1 VCALAQSSLFCLDMT
16 PVRLQNQ
23 EAIAGVLFS
32 LGKAGGLDEAAE
44 YAQVRVL
51 RPLPSWPSLFIRV

>member
-1 VCALAQSSLFCLDMT
+1 MT